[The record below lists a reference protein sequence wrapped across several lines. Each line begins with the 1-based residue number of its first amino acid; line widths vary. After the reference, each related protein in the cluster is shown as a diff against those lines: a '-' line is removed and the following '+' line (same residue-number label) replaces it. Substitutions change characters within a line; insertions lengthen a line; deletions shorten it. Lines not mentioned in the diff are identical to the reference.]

1 MSNIFALSVGLG
13 LVLVWL
19 AVAVFFRVRL
29 GQLPGATVTSWF
41 RSPRKN
47 LEVGGAKNSLHLIG
61 WAWDIAPDTDILTNR
76 VRRLGLQAIRE
87 GDHIHAQI
95 GKF

>member
-1 MSNIFALSVGLG
+1 MNNAIAVGIG
-13 LVLVWL
+13 LIILWL
-19 AVAVFFRVRL
+19 TIAVFFRVRL
-29 GQLPGATVTSWF
+29 GQLPGVTITSWF

-47 LEVGGAKNSLHLIG
+47 VEVGGVRTSLHLIG
-61 WAWDIAPDTDILTNR
+61 WGWDLVPDTDANANK

-87 GDHIHAQI
+87 GDHIHAQV